1 MHYFMGLYDR
11 PFELMASGEKTVEV
25 RLFDKKRRQLAV
37 GDLITFSKL
46 TNRLEDMTVQVKNLT
61 RFATFREMYETIPAG
76 DMGASGSTLEDMLEQ
91 TALIYPPEKE
101 EKWGMLAIEVEK
113 VKKRLN

>member
-25 RLFDKKRRQLAV
+25 RLYDKKRRQLAV

-46 TNRLEDMTVQVKNLT
+46 TNPVEDITVRIKKLT
-61 RFATFREMYETIPAG
+61 RFATFREMYESIPASSMGSQG
-76 DMGASGSTLEDMLEQ
+76 DTIEKMIERTHH
-91 TALIYPPEKE
+91 IYPPEKE
-101 EKWGMLAIEVEK
+101 KEWGTIAIEFEK
-113 VKKRLN
+113 HDTE